1 MKVSADSASYDAEL
15 YERAK
20 AFDADALT
28 AIYDRYES
36 KIYSYVYHRVGDPNV
51 AQDLTSQ
58 VFLRM
63 LEAIQ
68 NEQAWRS
75 SFSGWLY
82 RIAHNLVVDF
92 YRRRGRTGQ
101 SSLEDLGLL
110 VASSEDPLQAA
121 ERTLA
126 GERLR
131 ATINLL
137 TEEQAQVVTLRFLE
151 ELSVAEVAATMGKSE
166 GAIKALQYRAV
177 VRLRS
182 LLDHQALGE

>member
-1 MKVSADSASYDAEL
+1 MDTEL

-20 AFDADALT
+20 AYDADALT

-58 VFLRM
+58 AFLRM

-82 RIAHNLVVDF
+82 RIAHNLIVDF
-92 YRRRGRTGQ
+92 YRRRGRTNQ
-101 SSLEDLGLL
+101 SSLEDLTVL
-110 VASSEDPLQAA
+110 VASTEDPLHAA

-126 GERLR
+126 GERVR

-151 ELSVAEVAATMGKSE
+151 DLNVAEVAAVMGKTE
-166 GAIKALQYRAV
+166 GAVKALQYRAV

-182 LLDHQALGE
+182 LLEHQTSGA